1 MGLGIA
7 SIQCLLQIY
16 SEKKFKD
23 KKKIFALGS
32 LELHC
37 KKKDLYEIFEQ
48 TDLSVSLLDNF
59 KNLDNF
65 PNQPRCSAKYL
76 WEALGFTEYVS
87 LDTNG
92 DHNSIMHDLNKPF
105 NDRKYFNYFDVVA
118 DYGTA
123 EHIFNISEVYNT
135 LHKILKP
142 DGILILSQGRLKT
155 NGYFLLDRSF
165 FEGIAAA
172 NKYKILGS
180 NYIVHLRDK
189 TPSGSYKQ
197 FRIPCS
203 NDFFEIL
210 DFRLIDSVSI
220 EMILQKTGNEDF
232 KIPYQDD
239 LMKHK
244 YNHLGF
250 NKIFSHDDMSYSY
263 IPQFNN
269 KIEKFTF
276 KVLLKEFFKRL
287 KNKFLKK

>member
-1 MGLGIA
+1 M
-7 SIQCLLQIY
+7 
-16 SEKKFKD
+16 
-23 KKKIFALGS
+23 
-32 LELHC
+32 
-37 KKKDLYEIFEQ
+37 
-48 TDLSVSLLDNF
+48 LDNF

-180 NYIVHLRDK
+180 NYIVQQRDK

-197 FRIPCS
+197 CRIPCS
-203 NDFFEIL
+203 NDFF
-210 DFRLIDSVSI
+210 
-220 EMILQKTGNEDF
+220 
-232 KIPYQDD
+232 
-239 LMKHK
+239 
-244 YNHLGF
+244 
-250 NKIFSHDDMSYSY
+250 
-263 IPQFNN
+263 
-269 KIEKFTF
+269 
-276 KVLLKEFFKRL
+276 
-287 KNKFLKK
+287 